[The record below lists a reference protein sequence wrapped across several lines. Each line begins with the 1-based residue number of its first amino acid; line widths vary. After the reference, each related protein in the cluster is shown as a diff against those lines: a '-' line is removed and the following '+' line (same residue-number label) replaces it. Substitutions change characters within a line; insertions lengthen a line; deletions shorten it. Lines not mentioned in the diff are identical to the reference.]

1 MKNLLCISRLF
12 LPAVAILLA
21 GCASVQPARFYTLTP
36 LEQQAAKPNPRDEAP
51 PPSVLIAPVEIPDYL
66 DRPQIVTRD
75 GKNELNLAEFDRW
88 AGSLRE
94 NIAAVMAE
102 NLSILLSSDRVFV
115 YPQVRGEK
123 TDYLMALRILR
134 LDCIPGD
141 SVLLKAQWTIFAGQ
155 DRGGVTHM
163 AAFTER
169 LADGSYEA
177 LAAAVSST
185 LAQASREIARTLW
198 TPQQQ
203 PPAELM
209 NSKGLQ
215 R

>member
-1 MKNLLCISRLF
+1 M
-12 LPAVAILLA
+12 
-21 GCASVQPARFYTLTP
+21 
-36 LEQQAAKPNPRDEAP
+36 
-51 PPSVLIAPVEIPDYL
+51 
-66 DRPQIVTRD
+66 
-75 GKNELNLAEFDRW
+75 NLAEFDRW

-102 NLSILLSSDRVFV
+102 NLSILLSSDRIFV

-177 LAAAVSST
+177 LAAPSA
-185 LAQASREIARTLW
+185 APWHRQAGKSPGRYGHPR
-198 TPQQQ
+198 QQ
-203 PPAELM
+203 PPAEHM

>member
-1 MKNLLCISRLF
+1 
-12 LPAVAILLA
+12 
-21 GCASVQPARFYTLTP
+21 
-36 LEQQAAKPNPRDEAP
+36 
-51 PPSVLIAPVEIPDYL
+51 
-66 DRPQIVTRD
+66 
-75 GKNELNLAEFDRW
+75 
-88 AGSLRE
+88 
-94 NIAAVMAE
+94 
-102 NLSILLSSDRVFV
+102 
-115 YPQVRGEK
+115 
-123 TDYLMALRILR
+123 
-134 LDCIPGD
+134 
-141 SVLLKAQWTIFAGQ
+141 VLLITQWTIFAGQ